1 MANSEIQRILISKLK
16 EHPDNPNI
24 HPESQIKAM
33 AQSMEKYG
41 QYYPIICDENYLI
54 LCGHGKKKALEYKG
68 EEYAEVRIIKGLS
81 EKQKK
86 KLLIEDN
93 KIQSLSYVNYEKV
106 EDIIKGI
113 GDTDII
119 GFPTDF
125 VEAIISEVTVDN
137 MGVDFTEKPK
147 VERKASIEKIEEQKE
162 ALESIESGM
171 VQANTFTCPH
181 CNKEITL

>member
-1 MANSEIQRILISKLK
+1 MANSEIKKIQISQLR

-33 AQSMEKYG
+33 AQSMERYG

-86 KLLIEDN
+86 KTP
-93 KIQSLSYVNYEKV
+93 Y
-106 EDIIKGI
+106 
-113 GDTDII
+113 
-119 GFPTDF
+119 
-125 VEAIISEVTVDN
+125 
-137 MGVDFTEKPK
+137 
-147 VERKASIEKIEEQKE
+147 
-162 ALESIESGM
+162 
-171 VQANTFTCPH
+171 
-181 CNKEITL
+181 